1 MLGIIGFKKM
11 KYMVSFIYILDSS
24 NSSFDLA
31 SSVLA
36 LDATETVSQT
46 KTKMVVEL
54 VKAQNLR
61 LRSQTVMEMSS
72 NDTLISFKKWYWVKK

>member
-24 NSSFDLA
+24 NLSFDLA

-46 KTKMVVEL
+46 TTEMVVEL
-54 VKAQNLR
+54 IKVQNR
-61 LRSQTVMEMSS
+61 HGKV
-72 NDTLISFKKWYWVKK
+72 FK

>member
-1 MLGIIGFKKM
+1 
-11 KYMVSFIYILDSS
+11 MVSFIYILDSS

-46 KTKMVVEL
+46 TTEMVVEL
-54 VKAQNLR
+54 IKVQNR
-61 LRSQTVMEMSS
+61 HGKV
-72 NDTLISFKKWYWVKK
+72 FK

>member
-1 MLGIIGFKKM
+1 MLGIIGCKKM
-11 KYMVSFIYILDSS
+11 KYMDSFIYILDSS

-46 KTKMVVEL
+46 KTEMVVEL

>member
-1 MLGIIGFKKM
+1 M
-11 KYMVSFIYILDSS
+11 KYMDNFIYILDSS

-46 KTKMVVEL
+46 KTEMVVEL